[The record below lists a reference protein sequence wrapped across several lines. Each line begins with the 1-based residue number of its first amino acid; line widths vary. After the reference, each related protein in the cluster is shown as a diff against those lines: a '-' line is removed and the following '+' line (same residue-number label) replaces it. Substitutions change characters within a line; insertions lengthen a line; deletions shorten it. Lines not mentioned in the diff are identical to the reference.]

1 MIPIRVLLADD
12 HPVVRNGIRAL
23 LENAGDIE
31 VVGEA
36 ANGMELLDLAGKVPS
51 DLVLL
56 DMELPDIGGTQVANQ
71 IQQGYPN
78 LKILALSAH
87 DDTFYIKG
95 VLESGA
101 AGYLMKDEAPEMI
114 LEAIRGVARG
124 DKGWIS
130 RRISAQITS
139 WVQAGKSFEIKL
151 TPREEAV
158 LSLVVTGKTNQAIAA
173 ELNLSEK
180 TVEKYMGA
188 IFTKLNVSSRVE
200 AAVYA
205 VRQGLVKKE

>member
-1 MIPIRVLLADD
+1 MSPIRVLLADD
-12 HPVVRNGIRAL
+12 HPVVRNGIRVL
-23 LENAGDIE
+23 LEKAGDIE

-36 ANGMELLDLAGKVPS
+36 ANGMELLDLAEKIPS

-56 DMELPDIGGTQVANQ
+56 DMELPDIGGAQVAHQ
-71 IQQGYPN
+71 IHQGYPN
-78 LKILALSAH
+78 IKILALSAH
-87 DDTFYIKG
+87 DDAFYIRG

-114 LEAIRGVARG
+114 LEAVRGVAQG
-124 DKGWIS
+124 DKGWVS

-139 WVQAGKSFEIKL
+139 WVQADKSSEIKL

-158 LSLVVTGKTNQAIAA
+158 LHLVVTGKTNQAIAT
-173 ELNLSEK
+173 ELKISEK
-180 TVEKYMGA
+180 TIEKYMGT

-205 VRQGLVKKE
+205 VRQGLVKEG